1 MTNSK
6 KSQKSTPDE
15 RVVVVITSAGGLRA
29 LTTLTSQIQENFP
42 TPILIVQHLSNP
54 NSGEA
59 LLRALGKSTGLN
71 CQFAINGKKILPDNI
86 YLAPPDQHLIIS
98 DDKTILFTKGAP
110 ENRARPSINAL
121 FRSAAVTFNTGVVA
135 VLLTGYPDD
144 GTSGMKA
151 VMKCGGI
158 SILQDPMEADYPNM
172 PQNALNNVAT
182 DHVVRLS
189 EMGGLIYQ
197 LMAQKLKKRKP
208 LPKEVEIESPI
219 AERTLSDLSSVN
231 ALGAQVPFN

>member
-1 MTNSK
+1 M
-6 KSQKSTPDE
+6 
-15 RVVVVITSAGGLRA
+15 IG
-29 LTTLTSQIQENFP
+29 
-42 TPILIVQHLSNP
+42 
-54 NSGEA
+54 
-59 LLRALGKSTGLN
+59 
-71 CQFAINGKKILPDNI
+71 
-86 YLAPPDQHLIIS
+86 
-98 DDKTILFTKGAP
+98 DDKTILLTEGAP
-110 ENRARPSINAL
+110 ENRARPSINVL
-121 FRSAAVTFNTGVVA
+121 FRSAAVTFNTGAVA

-158 SILQDPMEADYPNM
+158 SIVQYPVEADYPNM
-172 PQNALNNVAT
+172 PQNALNNVAI

-208 LPKEVEIESPI
+208 LPKEVEIESKI
-219 AERTLSDLSSVN
+219 AECTLSDLSSVN